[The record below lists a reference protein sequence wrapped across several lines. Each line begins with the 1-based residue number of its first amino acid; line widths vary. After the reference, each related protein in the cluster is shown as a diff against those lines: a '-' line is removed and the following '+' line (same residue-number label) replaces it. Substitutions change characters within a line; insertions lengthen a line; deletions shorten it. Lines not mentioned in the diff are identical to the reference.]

1 MIYLLILSVLIL
13 LAFRYDVCDK
23 RGGRDFWYNMMLF
36 VFILVAGLRWRI
48 GIDTPPYIYR
58 FYHECPSLENWSLDG
73 FSLTDSPLYDLVCS
87 IVKSLGGKFYI
98 VQLIHASFIN
108 ILIFH
113 FIKKYTRYIFTT
125 LFFYALLCYTTYNM
139 EIMRG
144 SLSIVICLFANDYIL
159 EKKWIKGY
167 SLYVIA
173 LLFHA
178 QTIVMFILPLFFFL
192 RFNKWGFLA
201 CIGAFM
207 IGKIIMEVMVDYMFL
222 IETDEGL
229 ANKVSVYAESDTY
242 GTQNAGFI
250 FQFYQMYM
258 PIIYI
263 ILSFLFLKCRCAYS
277 KVLKLEP
284 FLLIGVC
291 FLLVRTNLEIA
302 YRYVDFYK
310 IYFALLFSE
319 FFVEIIKKSNR
330 LNVVLAYVRSWI
342 VFIPFVYVFGVRQY
356 MIDGKGLKY
365 RYVPYSS
372 VIDRSISK
380 ERELKYKELNAAK
393 SFYPSANRNEY

>member
-48 GIDTPPYIYR
+48 GIDTPPYIYQ
-58 FYHECPSLENWSLDG
+58 FYHECPSLENWSMDG
-73 FSLTDSPLYDLVCS
+73 FSLTDSPLYVLLISV
-87 IVKSLGGKFYI
+87 VKSLGGKFYI
-98 VQLIHASFIN
+98 VQLIHSSFIN
-108 ILIFH
+108 ILIFN
-113 FIKKYTRYIFTT
+113 FIKKHTRYIFTC
-125 LFFYALLCYTTYNM
+125 LFFYSFLCYTTYNM

-144 SLSIVICLFANDYIL
+144 SLSIVICLYANDYIL

-167 SLYVIA
+167 FLYIIA

-192 RFNKWGFLA
+192 RFNRW
-201 CIGAFM
+201 GAFACVAAFL
-207 IGKIIMEVMVDYMFL
+207 IGKVIMDIFGEYMFL
-222 IETDEGL
+222 LEADEGL
-229 ANKVSVYAESDTY
+229 ANKVSIYAESDTY
-242 GTQNAGFI
+242 GTQNAGLI
-250 FQFYQMYM
+250 GKICLIYM
-258 PIIYI
+258 PIFYI
-263 ILSFLFLKCRCAYS
+263 VLSFLFVRWRCS
-277 KVLKLEP
+277 NMTLLKLEP

-291 FLLVRTNLEIA
+291 FLLVRANLEIA

-310 IYFALLFSE
+310 IYFALLYSE
-319 FFVEIIKKSNR
+319 FFVEMIKRSNR
-330 LNVVLAYVRSWI
+330 LTVVLAYSRSWI
-342 VFIPFVYVFGVRQY
+342 VFIPFLWVFFVRQY
-356 MIDGKGLKY
+356 MLDDKGLKY